1 MRKMQKGFTLIE
13 LMIVVAIIGI
23 LAAIAIPAY
32 QDYTVRARVT
42 EGLNAAG
49 AARVSVAEF
58 WNSRGTFPAGTPAND
73 AAGLGAPTDY
83 ATREIQSLT
92 IESTSA
98 YADIIVAFNDVGGS
112 LTAGQVIVFRGT
124 PTPAGSGLEWVCD
137 AAVGS
142 TVEAKY
148 RPANCR

>member
-1 MRKMQKGFTLIE
+1 MRKQQGFTLIE

-42 EGLNAAG
+42 EGINAAG

-58 WNSRGTFPAGTPAND
+58 WNSRGTFPTTNVEAGLAAAASYASREVQSVTVTSNGTTNATIDVAFTAVGGTLAAGDIIRFTGTPS
-73 AAGLGAPTDY
+73 AGGA
-83 ATREIQSLT
+83 
-92 IESTSA
+92 
-98 YADIIVAFNDVGGS
+98 
-112 LTAGQVIVFRGT
+112 
-124 PTPAGSGLEWVCD
+124 GLEWTCIT
-137 AAVGS
+137 GS
-142 TVEAKY
+142 TVPSKY